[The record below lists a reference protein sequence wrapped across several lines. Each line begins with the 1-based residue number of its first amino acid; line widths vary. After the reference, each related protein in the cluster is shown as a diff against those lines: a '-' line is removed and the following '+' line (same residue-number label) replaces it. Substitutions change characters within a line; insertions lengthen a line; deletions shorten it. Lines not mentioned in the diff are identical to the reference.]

1 MKKNR
6 NQDGSF
12 QKKNGHFSPRQITLR
27 DGHFCQKRCHL
38 GTILAWVPLC
48 HISKISV
55 SFSNRKW
62 CQDGTFSEK
71 KGHPQMEDRGGRG
84 PEERGG
90 RGPGA
95 NEVPHRRAKHETGYE
110 TLRSQDG
117 TFCQK
122 MWRHRF
128 SDHYVTFSPFGGV
141 KMLVDFYMGISP
153 WAIFLVFFS
162 RKSEKVPKWD
172 SNFN

>member
-1 MKKNR
+1 MGVATFEKKMCHSEPGAVEKMKKNR

-71 KGHPQMEDRGGRG
+71 NGHPQMEDRGGRG

-95 NEVPHRRAKHETGYE
+95 NEVVTETDAPAAPTRRSAGPQWGLPHLKKKCAIP
-110 TLRSQDG
+110 SQG
-117 TFCQK
+117 RWK
-122 MWRHRF
+122 
-128 SDHYVTFSPFGGV
+128 
-141 KMLVDFYMGISP
+141 K
-153 WAIFLVFFS
+153 
-162 RKSEKVPKWD
+162 
-172 SNFN
+172 